1 MMAGS
6 ALDPTGPQRFV
17 SRCGTNTNPIG
28 LLERTLVQK
37 QLDIEA
43 NGCAFP

>member
-1 MMAGS
+1 MTAGS

-17 SRCGTNTNPIG
+17 SPCGTNTNPIG
-28 LLERTLVQK
+28 LLERTLVQE